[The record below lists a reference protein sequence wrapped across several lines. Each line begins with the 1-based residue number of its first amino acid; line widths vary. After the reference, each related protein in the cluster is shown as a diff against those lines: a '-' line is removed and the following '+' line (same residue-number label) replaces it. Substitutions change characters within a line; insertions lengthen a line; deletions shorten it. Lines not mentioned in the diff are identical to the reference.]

1 MEFSE
6 HFWKIFGTNTPE
18 TDPLPTQILK
28 RKTPRNM
35 VIVTLVTMVIT
46 LGGGIAFFMI
56 GQTGKISKCVIVV
69 RS

>member
-6 HFWKIFGTNTPE
+6 NFWRIFGTNTPE
-18 TDPLPTQILK
+18 TEPLPTKILK
-28 RKTPRNM
+28 RKTSRNV
-35 VIVTLVTMVIT
+35 VIVTLVTMVIA

>member
-18 TDPLPTQILK
+18 TEPLPTKILK
-28 RKTPRNM
+28 RKTPRNV
-35 VIVTLVTMVIT
+35 VIVTLVTMVFA

-56 GQTGKISKCVIVV
+56 GQTGIIF
-69 RS
+69 

>member
-6 HFWKIFGTNTPE
+6 IFWKIFGTNTPE

-56 GQTGKISKCVIVV
+56 GQTGMIFLCDIVV
-69 RS
+69 GS